1 MWCVQEAS
9 GEYVDSLL
17 SLKPDELSKVAADP
31 SGSRVLEAF
40 LASNVARKV
49 KAKLLKKLAS
59 HWATIAVT
67 PAGNFFT
74 EKSYAFGVS
83 GSLYSQFVIGYRNAV
98 QSLGKGAMVDSQHL
112 KEGCKWHHS

>member
-1 MWCVQEAS
+1 MQEAS

-67 PAGNFFT
+67 PAG
-74 EKSYAFGVS
+74 KL
-83 GSLYSQFVIGYRNAV
+83 LYGKELRLWGERLAV
-98 QSLGKGAMVDSQHL
+98 QPICHRLSECSSVT
-112 KEGCKWHHS
+112 W